1 MSIVL
6 LIQALFEI
14 FFVFKFAWSIFYSQQ
29 IKMEFWSMKSQ
40 GAINISVA
48 EVKSSLD
55 DIQSI
60 VLNESCSHETLMRLR
75 YALADIN
82 EEVNM
87 LSNVMQMETTNN

>member
-1 MSIVL
+1 
-6 LIQALFEI
+6 
-14 FFVFKFAWSIFYSQQ
+14 
-29 IKMEFWSMKSQ
+29 MKAK

-60 VLNESCSHETLMRLR
+60 VLNERCSHETLTRLR
-75 YALADIN
+75 CALAEIN

-87 LSNVMQMETTNN
+87 LSNVMQMQTTDM